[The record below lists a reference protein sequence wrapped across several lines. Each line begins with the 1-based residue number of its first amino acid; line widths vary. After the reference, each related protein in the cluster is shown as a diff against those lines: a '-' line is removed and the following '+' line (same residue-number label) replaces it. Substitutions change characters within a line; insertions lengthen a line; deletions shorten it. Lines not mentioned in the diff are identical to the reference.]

1 MKYAHNYDD
10 VDIAIDDDF
19 DNVNDTGVNDE
30 EDENMINDKRDKM
43 MMTMMII
50 IPLIWMMIRWVFKW
64 CDKYLLYTHLYL
76 MSVMI
81 LYILKLFSSQ
91 AYHTQAYC
99 PPIVNKIQNQ
109 DDKQR

>member
-43 MMTMMII
+43 MMPMMIK
-50 IPLIWMMIRWVFKW
+50 IPLIWMMIR
-64 CDKYLLYTHLYL
+64 
-76 MSVMI
+76 
-81 LYILKLFSSQ
+81 
-91 AYHTQAYC
+91 
-99 PPIVNKIQNQ
+99 
-109 DDKQR
+109 